1 VLDFALVD
9 VTAGLGHLEPAH
21 VPNRLARTRQGITD
35 CFLHTVWRRAN
46 NLNFLVNVFSHA
58 RIISRFAMEH
68 NEKPGK
74 ERQSQ
79 VCHP

>member
-1 VLDFALVD
+1 MLDFALVD

-58 RIISRFAMEH
+58 RI
-68 NEKPGK
+68 
-74 ERQSQ
+74 
-79 VCHP
+79 VCRSNGENNQNPSVPVN